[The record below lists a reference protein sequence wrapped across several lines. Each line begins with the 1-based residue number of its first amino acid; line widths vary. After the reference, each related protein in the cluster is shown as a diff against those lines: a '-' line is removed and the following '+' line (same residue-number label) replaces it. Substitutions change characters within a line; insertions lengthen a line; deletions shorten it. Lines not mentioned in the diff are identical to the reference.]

1 METIRF
7 SNISFRYP
15 LAENEALKNINL
27 SVKESEFMVL
37 CGKSGCGKT
46 TLLRHMKKNMM
57 PYGNLSGDILYRGC
71 DLAELGDRES
81 TSEIGYVQQNPDN
94 QLVTD
99 KVWHELAF
107 GLESLGCDNYTIKR
121 RVSEMAS
128 YFDIQTWFRKDV
140 SKLSGGQKQLLNLA
154 SIMAMQPKLLVLD
167 EPTSQLDPIAA
178 SEFLRTIYKIN
189 RDLGTTVIL
198 SEHRLEEAFTMAD
211 RVAVM
216 DEGKIVALDS
226 PRRIGG
232 FLSGRKAV
240 GNHGISAEP
249 EKNESKGYDND
260 ETHDRA
266 GFKSCDSAQNCHP
279 MFYGLPTVTKI
290 FHSTLK
296 SAGCGNNLTEN
307 TLKSPLESPLTIR
320 EGRLWIKDMVEKSGR
335 VFNSRYGKYSGLE
348 NVEEA
353 EKRKERKYT
362 DRKNCT
368 EQKDCIDQDDY
379 IDREACN
386 SGESCVDQNTCVK
399 TGVSIKGKG
408 DCVIDISGLWFRYDQ
423 RSQDIL
429 RDLNLKVEKGEL
441 FCILGGNGVG
451 KSTALKAISNV
462 VKAQRGKVSVSGKQ
476 AMLPQNPQ
484 ALFTEI
490 SVEDELMEGIHYEEG
505 SDEDKVGKVL
515 EMLEIMEISHL
526 RKSHPYDLSGGEQQ
540 RLALGKVLLLNPDVI
555 LLDEPTKGLDPFFK
569 ISLAGIFKKLTAKGK
584 TLLMVSHDIEF
595 CAQYGDK
602 CAMFFDGNIVSQGSP
617 KEFFSG
623 NNFYTTAANKISR
636 EYVPEAITWEEV
648 ARWAETLI

>member
-15 LAENEALKNINL
+15 LAENDALKNINL

-362 DRKNCT
+362 
-368 EQKDCIDQDDY
+368 E
-379 IDREACN
+379 
-386 SGESCVDQNTCVK
+386 
-399 TGVSIKGKG
+399 G

-636 EYVPEAITWEEV
+636 EYIPEAITWEEV
-648 ARWAETLI
+648 ARWAETLM

>member
-1 METIRF
+1 MIRF

-15 LAENEALKNINL
+15 LAENDALKNINL

-107 GLESLGCDNYTIKR
+107 GLESLGYDNYTIKR

-296 SAGCGNNLTEN
+296 SAGCGNNLIEN
-307 TLKSPLESPLTIR
+307 TLKSQLESPLTIR

-362 DRKNCT
+362 
-368 EQKDCIDQDDY
+368 E
-379 IDREACN
+379 
-386 SGESCVDQNTCVK
+386 
-399 TGVSIKGKG
+399 G

-636 EYVPEAITWEEV
+636 EYIPEAITWEEV
-648 ARWAETLI
+648 ARWAETLM

>member
-15 LAENEALKNINL
+15 LAENDALKNINL

-216 DEGKIVALDS
+216 DEGKIAALDS

-307 TLKSPLESPLTIR
+307 TLKSLLESPLTIR

-362 DRKNCT
+362 
-368 EQKDCIDQDDY
+368 E
-379 IDREACN
+379 
-386 SGESCVDQNTCVK
+386 
-399 TGVSIKGKG
+399 G

-569 ISLAGIFKKLTAKGK
+569 ISLAGIFKRLTAKGK

-636 EYVPEAITWEEV
+636 EYIPEAITWEEV
-648 ARWAETLI
+648 AQWAETLT

>member
-15 LAENEALKNINL
+15 LAENDALKNINL

-362 DRKNCT
+362 
-368 EQKDCIDQDDY
+368 E
-379 IDREACN
+379 
-386 SGESCVDQNTCVK
+386 
-399 TGVSIKGKG
+399 G
-408 DCVIDISGLWFRYDQ
+408 DCVIDISGLWLRYDQ

-636 EYVPEAITWEEV
+636 EYIPEAITWEEV

>member
-1 METIRF
+1 
-7 SNISFRYP
+7 
-15 LAENEALKNINL
+15 
-27 SVKESEFMVL
+27 
-37 CGKSGCGKT
+37 
-46 TLLRHMKKNMM
+46 MKKNMM

-107 GLESLGCDNYTIKR
+107 GLESLGYGNYTIKR

-353 EKRKERKYT
+353 KKRKERKYT
-362 DRKNCT
+362 
-368 EQKDCIDQDDY
+368 E
-379 IDREACN
+379 
-386 SGESCVDQNTCVK
+386 
-399 TGVSIKGKG
+399 G

-636 EYVPEAITWEEV
+636 EYIPEAITWEEV
-648 ARWAETLI
+648 ARWAETLM

>member
-15 LAENEALKNINL
+15 LAENDALKNINL

-140 SKLSGGQKQLLNLA
+140 SKLSGGQKQILNLA

-362 DRKNCT
+362 
-368 EQKDCIDQDDY
+368 E
-379 IDREACN
+379 
-386 SGESCVDQNTCVK
+386 
-399 TGVSIKGKG
+399 G

-636 EYVPEAITWEEV
+636 EYIPEAITWEEV
-648 ARWAETLI
+648 ARWAETLM